1 MLAEVTIDSAEN
13 KAFRRSIEDMV
24 RSQRADEA
32 ADMLRDML
40 TGVCSAQGPL
50 PAEFLN
56 TRPEAISF
64 TGWNLLADA
73 IWKLD
78 QCGEP
83 VSAVSLDLSPHTIS
97 DEDGEPVL
105 ATRFFFDTSWPFSEC
120 TREELLEGFNDYG
133 SAWHN
138 DHADAEERV
147 VGIDGLGTMADALAA
162 LHMANTA
169 RETPNATAL
178 QAELLGTL
186 YMGVLFHLAVE
197 DKARRTALPRRM
209 ALLAVSESP
218 FAALSTPVLA
228 NCDAP
233 ETPSAPEP
241 YDGATGFS
249 GTYNEDDEEE
259 DAFENEGED
268 HADTMAALLSPSYS
282 GDAQGSAPGDDP
294 ESWHLPPPG
303 IHTTGTQ
310 LRRKLVTE
318 ESISELA
325 ESARPGLLARL
336 FRR

>member
-32 ADMLRDML
+32 ADILRDML
-40 TGVCSAQGPL
+40 AGVCSAQGPL

-56 TRPEAISF
+56 TRSDAISF

-83 VSAVSLDLSPHTIS
+83 VSAVSLDLALHTLS

-120 TREELLEGFNDYG
+120 TRDELLEGFNDYG

-162 LHMANTA
+162 LHMANAA

-178 QAELLGTL
+178 QAELLGAL

-218 FAALSTPVLA
+218 FAALSAPVLA
-228 NCDAP
+228 ICDAP
-233 ETPSAPEP
+233 GTPSVPEP
-241 YDGATGFS
+241 YEGVM
-249 GTYNEDDEEE
+249 GTLETYDEDAEEE
-259 DAFENEGED
+259 DFENEGED
-268 HADTMAALLSPSYS
+268 RADTIAALLSPTYS
-282 GDAQGSAPGDDP
+282 GDAQGTAPGDDP
-294 ESWHLPPPG
+294 EAWHLPPPG